1 MAEPQRVESSRRM
14 SPKQSRPVSTSLIV
28 IAFIFVAGIGYVA
41 GMFNGQ
47 FSGGF
52 SSLFQKQSIDLS
64 SVQETY
70 RTVLENFD
78 GKVDDAALI
87 EGANKGLVSAL
98 GDEYTVYMNEKEAS
112 EFDDS
117 LSGNIGGGV
126 GMEVGLRAGVPTA
139 VRILRDNPAE
149 EAGVQAG
156 DVIVAVNDDEVQG
169 KSVND
174 IVTQIRGDVGTTV
187 KLTVLRDGNTKD
199 FTITR
204 AQVTNPSVY
213 GSVQNGVGVMTM
225 TRFDNDTGRLA
236 RSLASEFKAANVKGV
251 VLDLRGNGGGFVTAA
266 QDVAGIWLSD
276 KVVVVE
282 KSSGKVVEELK
293 TGKSPILE
301 GVKTV
306 VLVNESSASASE
318 IVAGALRDHK
328 AATLVGE
335 TTFGKGSVQKLLD
348 LPSGS
353 MLKVTVARWY
363 TPGGVNISEM
373 GIKPDREVLRSS
385 DDVNA
390 NRDPQLDAAVG
401 SF

>member
-1 MAEPQRVESSRRM
+1 MAEPHREAPSRRM
-14 SPKQSRPVSTSLIV
+14 SPKQSRPVPTGLLI
-28 IAFIFVAGIGYVA
+28 IGFIFVAGIGYVA

-47 FSGGF
+47 FSGSF

-70 RTVLENFD
+70 RTVIDNFD
-78 GKVDDAALI
+78 GEIDDAALI

-98 GDEYTVYMNEKEAS
+98 GDEYTVYMNEKEAN

-149 EAGVQAG
+149 KAGVQAG
-156 DVIVAVNDDEVQG
+156 DVILAVNGDEVQG

-187 KLTVLRDGNTKD
+187 KLTLLRDGNTKD

-236 RSLASEFKAANVKGV
+236 RSLANEFKASNVKGV

-266 QDVAGIWLSD
+266 QDVAGIWLD
-276 KVVVVE
+276 EKVVVVE
-282 KSSGKVVEELK
+282 KSGGRVVEELK
-293 TGKSPILE
+293 TGNSPILN

-348 LPSGS
+348 LSSGS